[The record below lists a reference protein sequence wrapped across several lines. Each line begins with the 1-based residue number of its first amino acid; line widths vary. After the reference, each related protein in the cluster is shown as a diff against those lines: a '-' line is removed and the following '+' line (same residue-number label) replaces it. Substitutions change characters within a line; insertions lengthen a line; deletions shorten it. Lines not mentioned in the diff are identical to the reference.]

1 MSRSQGESGELDY
14 KKQVQMKDIN
24 TPSLPQATS
33 IDPINKS
40 IPPNP
45 NQSPS
50 NKALLPPRPKLSYTP
65 EVDDRIRLSSRR
77 PYDPRDDHR
86 RDYDHEYDRERY
98 LDDRERYHDDRSRAR
113 DRDRDRDCRERER
126 DRGRH
131 RSRSRS
137 RSRSRGRDREWERE
151 TERRSIRP
159 PYPLHERISERDR
172 ERERSRRYSRSP
184 PPGCGSSRISLSSSH
199 RRRLSPSVACP
210 PGYPYDRRDDRD
222 LRTSLDCDYRP
233 PLDRRDFDRY
243 EPRRNLV
250 RGDDYERR
258 RDEEY
263 ERRREEEYER
273 RKREDWHAH
282 RSRRSPSPPRL
293 RHSPS
298 PAKRPSVT
306 LSSLVP
312 PVPRSPPPPPR
323 ARLASPSRSHSPSG
337 YYLPVY
343 PPGRSPSRLRP
354 YSRSRS
360 PSSSRSP
367 PKLHYHPRS
376 PPPGPSQAI
385 QSRSPS
391 NALSKACPPTLSAS
405 HQTSLPS
412 SSRMKVFQ
420 QSLSLP
426 TQTHPARVV
435 SESYLSRSPSPSS
448 VLSPRETRSASPPS
462 VQAKVQSFTDN
473 LPPKSYVVTRKA
485 LASSLDM
492 TRESD
497 AQTSKQTVLKQARA
511 VSKIPSQDISPGPD
525 TSTKE
530 TSHIPHPDSLVQN
543 DSISGSPV
551 VGQSAHQ
558 ANHDGSIFSV
568 HRISPDERSSHLTS
582 SADNHSRP
590 TTTDYHLTTGPRS
603 YRAHD
608 HESSETDRKRQKMMG
623 SPYDRSSL
631 PSAPQSPR
639 PSLTEDVAPS
649 SSRQL
654 LKPPPARNTVIV
666 DPSSERT
673 LISSSARKDVEH
685 SSTRASYPTSSSVH
699 TRSLPTHSSTAV
711 KIPPSIPTGPR
722 AGVPI
727 GPRAWASQKLTKA
740 PVTSIR
746 TSPVSPY
753 RASLPSSSLTDHG
766 DTLSSSRQPPQN
778 ISPKSYRDSAGMT
791 SGSTRLPRSDHY
803 PHSAPFPSADA
814 LSGPPLNT
822 PASEV
827 FMSPLPVSIPITIP
841 PPAPPPPPPNHPR
854 ASNNSLSEAKSSF
867 NVRSNTPI
875 PTPSGSNS
883 PVTTFGKQPT
893 LNVVS
898 STPAANQIAKSSITA
913 NGLGLRKD
921 SIGGIASSSSS
932 GSAPSIPITTATPA
946 ASSSTQVRVNNY
958 PGGKLHPST
967 QAYGSVGG
975 NYVGSN
981 GMSGNNQPH
990 VGATVQVSPPV
1001 IDRDLE
1007 RAQRMCEVCPSLEQE
1022 IAKLRSTRNSSMLAS
1037 HLNCKVASEKT
1048 LAELKYQMI
1057 EMKVLSE
1064 RRKLAEA
1071 QLDRHGGGISLAMGF

>member
-1 MSRSQGESGELDY
+1 MVGSTEMYLIKTNFGLNELSSIQSTSTLHHSFLLTY
-14 KKQVQMKDIN
+14 ILIIQMAD
-24 TPSLPQATS
+24 TPSVSQSTS

-65 EVDDRIRLSSRR
+65 EVDDRIRLNSRR
-77 PYDPRDDHR
+77 PYDPRDDSR
-86 RDYDHEYDRERY
+86 RDYDHEYDRDRY

-113 DRDRDRDCRERER
+113 DRDRDRDCRERDRER

-131 RSRSRS
+131 RS
-137 RSRSRGRDREWERE
+137 RSRSRGRDREWERDA
-151 TERRSIRP
+151 ERRSIRP
-159 PYPLHERISERDR
+159 PYPIHERISDRDR
-172 ERERSRRYSRSP
+172 ERDRSRRYSRSP
-184 PPGCGSSRISLSSSH
+184 PGCGGPRISLSSSH
-199 RRRLSPSVACP
+199 RRRLSPPLAVP

-222 LRTSLDCDYRP
+222 LRASLDCDYDRNRH

-243 EPRRNLV
+243 EPRRNSV

-263 ERRREEEYER
+263 ERRRDEEYER
-273 RKREDWHAH
+273 RKRDDWHAH
-282 RSRRSPSPPRL
+282 RSRRSPSPSRF

-298 PAKRPSVT
+298 PVKRPSIT
-306 LSSLVP
+306 HGSLVP

-323 ARLASPSRSHSPSG
+323 ARLASPTRSHSPSG

-376 PPPGPSQAI
+376 PPPGPSPAI
-385 QSRSPS
+385 HSRSPS
-391 NALSKACPPTLSAS
+391 NALSKVCPSTLSTS

-412 SSRMKVFQ
+412 SSHTKAFQ

-426 TQTHPARVV
+426 TQSHPARVV

-448 VLSPRETRSASPPS
+448 VPSLRETRCASHPP
-462 VQAKVQSFTDN
+462 VQPKAQSLTDDISSK
-473 LPPKSYVVTRKA
+473 PHVVTHKP
-485 LASSLDM
+485 LTSSFDSSLSSTQTLNQTAHDP
-492 TRESD
+492 
-497 AQTSKQTVLKQARA
+497 AQV
-511 VSKIPSQDISPGPD
+511 VSHLLSPNTSPGPD
-525 TSTKE
+525 TSMK
-530 TSHIPHPDSLVQN
+530 TSRGPPLDSLVQN
-543 DSISGSPV
+543 GSVSGSLI

-558 ANHDGSIFSV
+558 ANSDESILPI
-568 HRISPDERSSHLTS
+568 HPKPPDESSSHLTPS
-582 SADNHSRP
+582 IDNHSRP
-590 TTTDYHLTTGPRS
+590 STTNHHSSTGPRS
-603 YRAHD
+603 YRAYD
-608 HESSETDRKRQKMMG
+608 HESSETDRKRQKMME
-623 SPYDRSSL
+623 SPYDRTSV

-639 PSLTEDVAPS
+639 PSLPEDVTSS

-654 LKPPPARNTVIV
+654 LKHPPGRNTAPITA
-666 DPSSERT
+666 DPSSERN
-673 LISSSARKDVEH
+673 LNSPSARKDH
-685 SSTRASYPTSSSVH
+685 SSTRPSYSSSTSVH
-699 TRSLPTHSSTAV
+699 SRSLPTNSSTAV
-711 KIPPSIPTGPR
+711 QNPTSIPTGPR

-746 TSPVSPY
+746 TSPP
-753 RASLPSSSLTDHG
+753 A
-766 DTLSSSRQPPQN
+766 QN
-778 ISPKSYRDSAGMT
+778 ISPKSYRDSAGAT
-791 SGSTRLPRSDHY
+791 SGSTRPPRSDHY
-803 PHSAPFPSADA
+803 PHSAPFSSVDT

-841 PPAPPPPPPNHPR
+841 PPAPPPPPPNHQK
-854 ASNNSLSEAKSSF
+854 ASNNSLSETKSLF

-875 PTPSGSNS
+875 PTPSGSAS
-883 PVTTFGKQPT
+883 PVATFGKQPT
-893 LNVVS
+893 LNVIS
-898 STPAANQIAKSSITA
+898 STPVANQMPKSSINLSAAT
-913 NGLGLRKD
+913 LRKD

-932 GSAPSIPITTATPA
+932 GSGPSIPIASATPA
-946 ASSSTQVRVNNY
+946 PSSTQVRVNNY
-958 PGGKLHPST
+958 PGGKLHTST

-975 NYVGSN
+975 NYLGSN
-981 GMSGNNQPH
+981 GMGGNNQTH
-990 VGATVQVSPPV
+990 VGAVVQVPPPT

-1007 RAQRMCEVCPSLEQE
+1007 RAQKMCEVCPSLEQE
-1022 IAKLRSTRNSSMLAS
+1022 IEKLRSTRNSSMLAS
-1037 HLNCKVASEKT
+1037 HLNCKVASQKT
-1048 LAELKYQMI
+1048 LAELNYQMM
-1057 EMKVLSE
+1057 EMRVISE

>member
-1 MSRSQGESGELDY
+1 MTD
-14 KKQVQMKDIN
+14 
-24 TPSLPQATS
+24 TTSLPQATS

-50 NKALLPPRPKLSYTP
+50 NKALLPPRPKISYTP

-77 PYDPRDDHR
+77 TYDPRDDPR
-86 RDYDHEYDRERY
+86 RDYDHEYDRDRY
-98 LDDRERYHDDRSRAR
+98 LDERERYHDDRSRAR
-113 DRDRDRDCRERER
+113 DRDRDRDCRERDRER

-131 RSRSRS
+131 RS

-151 TERRSIRP
+151 AERRSIRP
-159 PYPLHERISERDR
+159 PYPLHERISDRDR

-199 RRRLSPSVACP
+199 RRRLSPPGAIP

-222 LRTSLDCDYRP
+222 LRTSLDCDYDRNRP

-243 EPRRNLV
+243 EPRRNSV

-258 RDEEY
+258 REEEY

-273 RKREDWHAH
+273 RKRDEWHAH
-282 RSRRSPSPPRL
+282 RSRRSPSPSRL

-298 PAKRPSVT
+298 PVKRPSAT
-306 LSSLVP
+306 LGSLGP

-323 ARLASPSRSHSPSG
+323 ARLASPTRSHSPSG

-376 PPPGPSQAI
+376 PQSGLSQAI
-385 QSRSPS
+385 HSRSPS
-391 NALSKACPPTLSAS
+391 NALPKAYPSVLSTTHA
-405 HQTSLPS
+405 TALPS
-412 SSRMKVFQ
+412 SSHTKDFR

-426 TQTHPARVV
+426 TQSHPTRVV

-448 VLSPRETRSASPPS
+448 VPSLRETRSASHPP
-462 VQAKVQSFTDN
+462 VQAKTQSFADN
-473 LPPKSYVVTRKA
+473 IPSKSHEASRKPRT
-485 LASSLDM
+485 SSLDTAPNVTQVDSQM
-492 TRESD
+492 
-497 AQTSKQTVLKQARA
+497 
-511 VSKIPSQDISPGPD
+511 PSLD
-525 TSTKE
+525 TSPARDFSAMKT
-530 TSHIPHPDSLVQN
+530 TRGPPPDPLVVQN
-543 DSISGSPV
+543 DSISGASV
-551 VGQSAHQ
+551 VGQSPHPAIR
-558 ANHDGSIFSV
+558 DGSILPS
-568 HRISPDERSSHLTS
+568 HRTSPDESFSHRTS
-582 SADNHSRP
+582 SGDNHSRP
-590 TTTDYHLTTGPRS
+590 TTTNHNLTTGARS
-603 YRAHD
+603 YRAYD
-608 HESSETDRKRQKMMG
+608 CESSETDRKRQKVMV
-623 SPYDRSSL
+623 SPYDRSLS
-631 PSAPQSPR
+631 SAPQSPR
-639 PSLTEDVAPS
+639 PSLPEDVTSS

-654 LKPPPARNTVIV
+654 LKPPSGKSGAPINA
-666 DPSSERT
+666 DPSSERN
-673 LISSSARKDVEH
+673 LISPSVRKDFEH
-685 SSTRASYPTSSSVH
+685 SSTRPSYPASSSVH
-699 TRSLPTHSSTAV
+699 SRSHPTNSNTAV
-711 KIPPSIPTGPR
+711 KIPPTIPTGPR

-746 TSPVSPY
+746 TSP
-753 RASLPSSSLTDHG
+753 
-766 DTLSSSRQPPQN
+766 PPQN
-778 ISPKSYRDSAGMT
+778 MSPKSYRDSVGT
-791 SGSTRLPRSDHY
+791 SSGPTRLPRADNY
-803 PHSAPFPSADA
+803 PHSAQFPTADA

-854 ASNNSLSEAKSSF
+854 ASNNSLSETKSPF

-875 PTPSGSNS
+875 PTPSGSAS

-893 LNVVS
+893 LSVVS
-898 STPAANQIAKSSITA
+898 STSVANHINKSGINAS
-913 NGLGLRKD
+913 GLGLRKD

-932 GSAPSIPITTATPA
+932 GSGPSIPTATATPA
-946 ASSSTQVRVNNY
+946 TSSSTQVRVNNY

-975 NYVGSN
+975 NYLGSN
-981 GMSGNNQPH
+981 GMNGNNQTH
-990 VGATVQVSPPV
+990 VGVPVPVLPPA

-1007 RAQRMCEVCPSLEQE
+1007 RAQKMCEVCPSLEQE

-1037 HLNCKVASEKT
+1037 HLTCKVASERT
-1048 LAELKYQMI
+1048 LAELNYQVM
-1057 EMKVLSE
+1057 EMRVISE